1 MIIVYM
7 PCFNGNFKK
16 MKTAHR
22 KFFIYFL
29 ITPFFGLLPM
39 ASGMVDDGDDYY
51 QDDGY
56 YPDEGFYDDDISSTF
71 SIDNYSIQ
79 SGQASF
85 SNLAGEVQVTASDGA
100 VINYPSGFNI
110 PAGETVR
117 FIQPSTEA
125 SVINQITSRV
135 PTQIDGS
142 LLGNGKVVLMNAS
155 GIVFGKSS
163 VVDVGKLHAIAG
175 VDLAPAG
182 IGYNLSGS
190 VSSAG
195 SITAGEV
202 VLAGQSVTNSGTILS
217 TTGIVVLASGA
228 SLQLFEEEQSLLVS
242 LSSES
247 FSPLTG
253 TSDVAGQALLQSGVV
268 QASEAQFH
276 GNSIENSGSITA
288 DSITVDNFS
297 SFSGQSGTISSS
309 QLSISGDQQT
319 LSASP
324 SFDASG
330 VGNQFGTVT
339 LNGSMNQ
346 LSLRSST
353 ALTLGEIEAES
364 AGIQGEPTS
373 LGVQDLDLRVDKGD
387 LTLNALF
394 APVDT
399 TVDNSLLLA
408 AENNLVL
415 SSELDAYTHARKIL
429 YGRNLSAGE
438 FADSELVL
446 GSTVS
451 LNAISVFMDDL
462 SPTLSAEVIQKLA
475 LDNPSFEG
483 FDSQGGLL
491 ELSALSSDQLEML
504 FKYGLFTGYSYFL
517 QAPTAEAVLV
527 NELEESGFTSTNA
540 FFGGDFSIM
549 ASAGAT
555 GGGTS
560 SSSSDSSDSSDGE
573 SEEES
578 SASADSS
585 PAGVAAAKAMQALGT
600 APFSPVGRPILSPE
614 AALILENALTP
625 QIEAKLDQFLGQ

>member
-1 MIIVYM
+1 
-7 PCFNGNFKK
+7 

-29 ITPFFGLLPM
+29 MNPFFGLLPM
-39 ASGMVDDGDDYY
+39 ASGVGHDGDDHY

-56 YPDEGFYDDDISSTF
+56 YQDEGFYDDDISSTF
-71 SIDNYSIQ
+71 SIDNYWIE

-100 VINYPSGFNI
+100 IINYPSGFDI

-125 SVINQITSRV
+125 SVINQITSQV
-135 PTQIDGS
+135 PTQIDGN

-175 VDLAPAG
+175 RQFYSSGFGEGFTQFTVGNVNELT
-182 IGYNLSGS
+182 GS
-190 VSSAG
+190 VTASG

-202 VLAGQSVTNSGTILS
+202 VLAGTSVTHSGTILVDGGS
-217 TTGIVVLASGA
+217 LVMAAGAMMQLINQESGLAVTVSSSSPFGGA
-228 SLQLFEEEQSLLVS
+228 TDL
-242 LSSES
+242 
-247 FSPLTG
+247 
-253 TSDVAGQALLQSGVV
+253 AGQALLQSGVV
-268 QASEAQFH
+268 QASQAELMA
-276 GNSIENSGSITA
+276 NSISHSGTTTA
-288 DSITVDNFS
+288 TSLTLSEFS
-297 SFSGQSGTISSS
+297 TFSGNEG
-309 QLSISGDQQT
+309 T
-319 LSASP
+319 LSASTLSVIGSDALESAP
-324 SFDASG
+324 DFSASG
-330 VGNQFGTVT
+330 KNNQI
-339 LNGSMNQ
+339 SQ
-346 LSLRSST
+346 LVLSGFHDDYTLRSST
-353 ALTLGEIEAES
+353 SMVEGTASLENP
-364 AGIQGEPTS
+364 AGDQDFTTHS
-373 LGVQDLDLRVDKGD
+373 VQNLDLRLDNGD
-387 LTLNALF
+387 LTVNSLF
-394 APVDT
+394 APVNT
-399 TVDNSLLLA
+399 RTDNSLLLG

-415 SSELDAYTHARKIL
+415 ASGLDSYTHARKIL

-438 FADSELVL
+438 FADSELAL

-491 ELSALSSDQLEML
+491 ELSALSSNQLEML
-504 FKYGLFTGYSYFL
+504 FEYGLFTGYSYFL

-555 GGGTS
+555 GGGSS

-614 AALILENALTP
+614 AALILEKALTP

>member
-1 MIIVYM
+1 
-7 PCFNGNFKK
+7 
-16 MKTAHR
+16 
-22 KFFIYFL
+22 
-29 ITPFFGLLPM
+29 
-39 ASGMVDDGDDYY
+39 MV
-51 QDDGY
+51 
-56 YPDEGFYDDDISSTF
+56 
-71 SIDNYSIQ
+71 
-79 SGQASF
+79 
-85 SNLAGEVQVTASDGA
+85 AGAMMQL
-100 VINYPSGFNI
+100 
-110 PAGETVR
+110 
-117 FIQPSTEA
+117 
-125 SVINQITSRV
+125 INQE
-135 PTQIDGS
+135 
-142 LLGNGKVVLMNAS
+142 S
-155 GIVFGKSS
+155 G
-163 VVDVGKLHAIAG
+163 
-175 VDLAPAG
+175 LAVT
-182 IGYNLSGS
+182 
-190 VSSAG
+190 VSS
-195 SITAGEV
+195 S
-202 VLAGQSVTNSGTILS
+202 
-217 TTGIVVLASGA
+217 
-228 SLQLFEEEQSLLVS
+228 
-242 LSSES
+242 
-247 FSPLTG
+247 SPLTG

-309 QLSISGDQQT
+309 QLLISGDQQT

-353 ALTLGEIEAES
+353 ALTLGETEAES
-364 AGIQGEPTS
+364 AKIQGETMS

-438 FADSELVL
+438 FADSELAL